1 MKLTKIALSLALI
14 GTLSLAMAEDVA
26 TTDTTTDTTT
36 QTTTDATTTDTTTT
50 TDATTDTTTTDTTV
64 SVDAEIEA
72 IQAAPAQE
80 RVRLMNQFKRRLMQ
94 MNEAERSAAI
104 AAMQE
109 KMQASQTMQATTTA
123 DAQAQKAMVQTRAME
138 HANEMQMQ
146 TNEEMNQVQ
155 NMNQHRFANQ
165 VMNMPGNAPATVA
178 PMGGNVAP
186 TTQTVPSAG
195 AGQNF
200 NMTMPARR

>member
-14 GTLSLAMAEDVA
+14 GTLSLAMAEDV
-26 TTDTTTDTTT
+26 
-36 QTTTDATTTDTTTT
+36 
-50 TDATTDTTTTDTTV
+50 ATTDTTTTDTTV

-123 DAQAQKAMVQTRAME
+123 DAQAQKAMVQTRA
-138 HANEMQMQ
+138 NEMQMQ
-146 TNEEMNQVQ
+146 TNEEMNQMQ
-155 NMNQHRFANQ
+155 NMNQHQFANQ
-165 VMNMPGNAPATVA
+165 VMNMPGNAPASVA
-178 PMGGNVAP
+178 PMGGGAAAQSMNV
-186 TTQTVPSAG
+186 
-195 AGQNF
+195 N
-200 NMTMPARR
+200 MPARR